1 MATIEARIAK
11 LEQSEAEA
19 FARSFMRLT
28 NDELDARMAVFGA
41 TPIPRHL
48 YERITGE
55 YLRRLR
61 LMSEEDLAAWDAAH
75 FTPEESARI
84 DARVAAELA
93 AEGWVR
99 PDEL

>member
-1 MATIEARIAK
+1 MTTVTARVAS
-11 LEQSEAEA
+11 LEQREAER
-19 FARSFMRLT
+19 FAASLSRLS
-28 NDELDARMAVFGA
+28 NDELDARVTAFGA
-41 TPIPRHL
+41 TPIRRYL

-61 LMSEEDLAAWDAAH
+61 LMSEEDLATWDAAH

-84 DARVAAELA
+84 DAQVEAELA